1 VLSAYLLTRVLGSS
15 EAVLCSG
22 HGLCESQ
29 EGLDCLCFRGWTT
42 ANPDSGIFCDKAS
55 AAANIGAV
63 DKDPGAGQL
72 DPATVQMLLTYGI
85 PGIIGIIIVL
95 LTATYLVS
103 YRRRQRE
110 SIRKTVIEF
119 PQPQLEI
126 PAEARADASVM
137 VPDESGWT
145 NNKVGIFVQILSVS
159 VTV

>member
-1 VLSAYLLTRVLGSS
+1 MFS

-42 ANPDSGIFCDKAS
+42 SDPDLGVFCNKALPS
-55 AAANIGAV
+55 ASLGAALNGPV
-63 DKDPGAGQL
+63 DSL
-72 DPATVQMLLTYGI
+72 DPATVEMLLVYGI
-85 PGIIGIIIVL
+85 PGFIGIIIL
-95 LTATYLVS
+95 LAVTTYVVS

-110 SIRKTVIEF
+110 NVRKTVIEF

-126 PAEARADASVM
+126 PAEARPDASVM

-145 NNKVGIFVQILSVS
+145 NNKVHA
-159 VTV
+159 